1 MDAKRSFDSNGA
13 GAVVKRARF
22 EGDSNDDGQQMVVS
36 SDAKGRGQL
45 VASVKRTSGLQ
56 APIVRLDGHS
66 AEVLDIQF
74 DSTGEILASAST
86 DKSINLWRVYGENA
100 NFGVLRAQN
109 GAITS
114 LAFTPSQSLV
124 AASTDKTVATFD
136 TERGEVVRRHRGHR
150 AIVNCVDVTKGGNR
164 ELIASASDDGLVKIW
179 DVEAKLP
186 IDEVELG
193 YPVTS
198 VKWSEDGQQLFIGG
212 IDNDIHCFD
221 LRSKSVLYSLH
232 GHNDT
237 VTSLALSPSG
247 THLLSAAADD
257 TCKIWD
263 VRPFA
268 PSTNASSPTED
279 PRQYRS
285 LPGAPSGFEGW
296 LRKASW
302 DRDGSRVAVGGAD
315 RCVTIYN
322 VEQNRLTHKLPG
334 HTGFTTAIAFS
345 PKDNI
350 VCSAGTDSTIYL
362 GEIPER

>member
-66 AEVLDIQF
+66 AEVLDVQF
-74 DSTGEILASAST
+74 DSTGEILASASI

-114 LAFTPSQSLV
+114 LAFAPSQSLV
-124 AASTDKTVATFD
+124 AASTDKTVATVD
-136 TERGEVVRRHRGHR
+136 IERGEVLRRHRGHR

-212 IDNDIHCFD
+212 IDNDIHVRRFQTIRLVQLVQKLTRSAHPTVLRPPLKIRSLFIARSQRHSHLPRSFPLRHAPA
-221 LRSKSVLYSLH
+221 LRS
-232 GHNDT
+232 
-237 VTSLALSPSG
+237 
-247 THLLSAAADD
+247 
-257 TCKIWD
+257 
-263 VRPFA
+263 
-268 PSTNASSPTED
+268 
-279 PRQYRS
+279 
-285 LPGAPSGFEGW
+285 
-296 LRKASW
+296 
-302 DRDGSRVAVGGAD
+302 SRRHMQDLG
-315 RCVTIYN
+315 C
-322 VEQNRLTHKLPG
+322 
-334 HTGFTTAIAFS
+334 TAIRAIDKRVQS
-345 PKDNI
+345 DRRPKT
-350 VCSAGTDSTIYL
+350 VQVAAWRA
-362 GEIPER
+362 ERL

>member
-136 TERGEVVRRHRGHR
+136 IERGEVVRRHRGHR

-212 IDNDIHCFD
+212 IDNDIHVSRFRTVNQEVQLLQKLICSPLPTVLRPPLQVRPLFTTWSQRHSHLPRSFTLRHAPA
-221 LRSKSVLYSLH
+221 LRSSRRHMQDLGRAAVRAIDKRVQS
-232 GHNDT
+232 DRRPKT
-237 VTSLALSPSG
+237 VQ
-247 THLLSAAADD
+247 
-257 TCKIWD
+257 
-263 VRPFA
+263 VA
-268 PSTNASSPTED
+268 PWRAK
-279 PRQYRS
+279 
-285 LPGAPSGFEGW
+285 W
-296 LRKASW
+296 LRGMATEGEL
-302 DRDGSRVAVGGAD
+302 GSGRLARGGGRSGPMRYHLQCRAEPVD
-315 RCVTIYN
+315 A
-322 VEQNRLTHKLPG
+322 Q
-334 HTGFTTAIAFS
+334 AAW
-345 PKDNI
+345 
-350 VCSAGTDSTIYL
+350 
-362 GEIPER
+362 